1 MFKFEV
7 PENDQSVY
15 EITTESGNHY
25 LIRCPGE
32 RSYETDGTIRDALF
46 AFRVING
53 NEHLVQL
60 RNLDLIVSAIRRP
73 NLPIGK
79 LRPRRMGDLFW
90 TRPGEGAYGFQYFEL
105 K

>member
-15 EITTESGNHY
+15 EITTESGNRY
-25 LIRCPGE
+25 LIRCPRE
-32 RSYETDGTIRDALF
+32 RSYETDDTLRDALF

-53 NEHLVQL
+53 NEQLVQL
-60 RNLDLIVSAIRRP
+60 RNLDLIVSAIRRSD
-73 NLPIGK
+73 LPIGK
-79 LRPRRMGDLFW
+79 LRPRRMGDLFLVH
-90 TRPGEGAYGFQYFEL
+90 PGEGAYGFRYFEL

>member
-15 EITTESGNHY
+15 EITTESGNRY

-32 RSYETDGTIRDALF
+32 RSYETDDTLRDALF

-53 NEHLVQL
+53 NEQLVQL
-60 RNLDLIVSAIRRP
+60 RNLDLIVSVFGGRIFRSGSFVHAAWAIC
-73 NLPIGK
+73 
-79 LRPRRMGDLFW
+79 FW
-90 TRPGEGAYGFQYFEL
+90 FTRERAPTDFATSS
-105 K
+105 

>member
-15 EITTESGNHY
+15 EITTESGNRY

-32 RSYETDGTIRDALF
+32 RSYETGDTLREALF
-46 AFRVING
+46 AFHVVDG
-53 NEHLVQL
+53 NECLVHIH
-60 RNLDLIVSAIRRP
+60 NLNLIVSAIRRP
-73 NLPIGK
+73 DLPVGMV
-79 LRPRRMGDLFW
+79 RPRRMGDLFW
-90 TRPGEGAYGFQYFEL
+90 VHPGEGAYGFRYFEL